1 MPDSK
6 NSHGTT
12 PTRNGLGTF
21 AGVFTPSILTILGII
36 LFLRLGFV
44 VGSAGLGR
52 ALLIIG
58 LSGAI
63 ALLTTISLSAVA
75 TNIKVKGGGDYY
87 LISRTLG
94 VEFGGAIGIVLFLA
108 DSVSIAFYAVGFAEA
123 LNAILPFAV
132 KLSVPVIAALAV
144 AFLFVFAWLGAD
156 WATRLQYLIM
166 SVVAAALL
174 SFFYGG
180 YLHWDVSLV
189 SQNWSGSGTDLGFWV
204 LFAIFFPAITGFTQG
219 VNMSGDLRDAGKSLP
234 RGTIAAVALSLVIY
248 FGAAFIFAG
257 TLPGSI
263 LLSDYHSMKRV
274 ATLGWLID
282 AGLIAGTLS
291 SAMASFL
298 GAPRILQSLSS
309 DRIFPFLMPFAKGVG
324 PSANPRRAVLL
335 SGAIALVTISLGNLN
350 FIASVVSMFFLITYG
365 LLNYAT
371 FYEARAASP
380 SFRPRFRFF
389 PARMSFVGALGALGA
404 MIAIDPPASGVA
416 VAVLFAIHQYL
427 KRTAGPARWADSRRS
442 YYFQLVRENLIAIG
456 HEAEHPRDWRPCIL
470 AFCDD
475 PSRCER
481 LLRFASWIEGGSG
494 LTTAVQLIEGDD
506 EKAFQLRAKAEDELR
521 SYIADRELAAFSRV
535 VVAPDFR
542 AGVETL
548 IQSFGVGNIRA
559 NMVLLNRVDQI
570 HELEENEA
578 QIRYGRELQ
587 EAIRVRCN
595 VIVFDAEE
603 EEWSRL
609 ESLPASDL
617 RIDVWWWGERTS
629 YLMLLLAYLMTRSE
643 RWSGAKIKLLV
654 PSSMEAAEKSLER
667 VRHVLEEV
675 RIDAEAEVVYDVDAD
690 LVVDR
695 SEAAGLVFFPLRFR
709 ELHLLTP
716 LGDEV
721 GIKNLVKR
729 LPIVA
734 LTLAAEDID
743 LSAGP
748 DEGQIAELTAAL
760 DAAKDAETQATEAEE
775 EALRLAKEA
784 EQKLQEWETER
795 SAGDADNSKEEFATA
810 LREAQL
816 QARAAA
822 QRAAEARAQANATA
836 SAAKNLGMEAP
847 QKK

>member
-6 NSHGTT
+6 NFHGTI
-12 PTRNGLGTF
+12 PTRSGLGTF

-63 ALLTTISLSAVA
+63 AILTAISLSAVA
-75 TNIKVKGGGDYY
+75 TNIRVKGGGDYY

-108 DSVSIAFYAVGFAEA
+108 DAVSIAFYSVGFAEA
-123 LNAILPFAV
+123 LHAIMPGAG
-132 KLSVPVIAALAV
+132 KLSVPIIAGLAV
-144 AFLFVFAWLGAD
+144 AFLFIFAWLGAD
-156 WATRLQYLIM
+156 WATRLQFLIM

-180 YLHWDVSLV
+180 F
-189 SQNWSGSGTDLGFWV
+189 SQWNSALLTRNWNGSGPDLGFWV

-219 VNMSGDLRDAGKSLP
+219 VNMSGDLKDPGKSLP
-234 RGTIAAVALSLVIY
+234 MGTFAAVGLSLLVY
-248 FGAAFIFAG
+248 FGAAILFAG
-257 TLPGSI
+257 SLPGSI
-263 LLSDYHSMKRV
+263 LVGDYHSMKRV
-274 ATLGWLID
+274 ATLDWLVD

-298 GAPRILQSLSS
+298 GAPRILQSLAS
-309 DRIFPFLMPFAKGVG
+309 DRIFPLLIPFARGVG
-324 PSANPRRAVLL
+324 PNANPRRAVLL
-335 SGAIALVTISLGNLN
+335 SGAIAVVTISLGNLN
-350 FIASVVSMFFLITYG
+350 FIASVVSMFFLITYA

-389 PARMSFVGALGALGA
+389 HARLSLLGAIGALGA

-456 HEAEHPRDWRPCIL
+456 DETEHPRDWRPCIL

-475 PSRCER
+475 SSRCER

-494 LTTAVQLIEGDD
+494 LTTAVKLIEGDD
-506 EKAFQLRAKAEDELR
+506 EKTFQLRAKTEDELR
-521 SYIADRELAAFSRV
+521 RYIADRELAVFSRV

-542 AGVETL
+542 VGVETL

-570 HELEENEA
+570 QAPGENEA

-587 EAIRVRCN
+587 EAIRMRCN
-595 VIVFDAEE
+595 VVVFDAED
-603 EEWSRL
+603 EEWSRM
-609 ESLPASDL
+609 EHLPASEL
-617 RIDVWWWGERTS
+617 RIDIWWWGERTS
-629 YLMLLLAYLMTRSE
+629 HLMLLLAYLMTRSE
-643 RWSGAKIKLLV
+643 RWSEAKIKVLV
-654 PSSMEAAEKSLER
+654 PSSAEAAEKSLER
-667 VRHVLEEV
+667 VRHVLQEV
-675 RIDAEAEVVYDVDAD
+675 RINAQPEVVFDVNED
-690 LVVDR
+690 LVVKQ
-695 SEAAGLVFFPLRFR
+695 SESAGLVFFPLRYR

-716 LGDEV
+716 LGDQV
-721 GIKNLVKR
+721 GLETVVHR

-734 LTLAAEDID
+734 LSLAAEDID

-748 DEGQIAELTAAL
+748 DEGKLAEVTAAL
-760 DAAKDAETQATEAEE
+760 DAAKDAETQA
-775 EALRLAKEA
+775 KEA
-784 EQKLQEWETER
+784 EQEASRLAQQVEQKLNERETER
-795 SAGDADNSKEEFATA
+795 SSADAANEEFETA
-810 LREAQL
+810 LREARL

-822 QRAAEARAQANATA
+822 NRAAEARAQAIAA
-836 SAAKNLGMEAP
+836 AEAAKNLGIEPP